1 MYIFLEAAS
10 APSCFTSPSFS
21 GNHIL
26 VMIGPGADNT
36 QTLHFVQPGEVSSSD
51 SIVSSLTSAIL
62 PVAFSS
68 PETPAVK
75 YLGPIS
81 SGLDKYTLVLF
92 KQPADFELSNFHDSD
107 RYGFDLTTFADKHAL
122 GAPVAGIFFVCGNQ
136 NGNGTHSDF
145 GKLHGTN
152 STNGTLHGSHNG
164 TSNSTTHSGNFHGN
178 TNSSS
183 DGSATPSTSSSGN
196 IPVSPNTAVDT
207 QSFSSKASAYA
218 ANFALAGFIA
228 VISVGVLSL

>member
-1 MYIFLEAAS
+1 
-10 APSCFTSPSFS
+10 
-21 GNHIL
+21 
-26 VMIGPGADNT
+26 MIGPGADNT

-51 SIVSSLTSAIL
+51 SIVSSLSSVIL

-122 GAPVAGIFFVCGNQ
+122 GAPVAGIFFVCGNH
-136 NGNGTHSDF
+136 NGNGTHSGI

-152 STNGTLHGSHNG
+152 STNATNFTNGTLHGSYNG
-164 TSNSTTHSGNFHGN
+164 TNNSTTHSGNFHGN
-178 TNSSS
+178 NNSSS
-183 DGSATPSTSSSGN
+183 DGSATPSTSSGGN
-196 IPVSPNTAVDT
+196 IPVSPNAVINT
-207 QSFSSKASAYA
+207 PSFSKASAYA

-228 VISVGVLSL
+228 AISVGVLLL